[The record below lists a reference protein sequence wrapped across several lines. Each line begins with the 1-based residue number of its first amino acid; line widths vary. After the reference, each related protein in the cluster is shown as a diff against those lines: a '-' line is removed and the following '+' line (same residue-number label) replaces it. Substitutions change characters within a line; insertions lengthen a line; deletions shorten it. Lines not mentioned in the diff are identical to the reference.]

1 MGGSAAEAPTSPDTP
16 PRPLDAVAPGALPE
30 SSGPGGGLPHGAPR
44 PGVNPA
50 VPASPGPLSSGALSS
65 GALRAS
71 DADRS
76 EIVGALR
83 EEYAAGRLSHDTFLF
98 RMHAAMEARHVGDL
112 PALLADLPPTPPA
125 RPGVLRRMREAVQR
139 LMGQGRAP
147 GGGPAPAAPAG
158 PPRPAGHPGGVPA
171 GQSQASAANASA
183 VRRLTSAIRLPAGG
197 SPQPSPLPP
206 QPLPF
211 PRASGGFFTIG
222 RDARCDLA
230 IDDMTVSRI
239 HARLE
244 QTPDGWLLKD
254 LSSTNGTRVN
264 GWKVRGQVGVR
275 AGDVVRFGDMVYT
288 LIDEE

>member
-16 PRPLDAVAPGALPE
+16 PRPLDALAPGRAESAGQGGDLPY
-30 SSGPGGGLPHGAPR
+30 GGPR
-44 PGVNPA
+44 PAAGPVL
-50 VPASPGPLSSGALSS
+50 PASPGPLSSGGS
-65 GALRAS
+65 LRAS

-76 EIVGALR
+76 QIVGALR

-112 PALLADLPPTPPA
+112 PPLLADLPPAPPA
-125 RPGVLRRMREAVQR
+125 RLGVLGRMREAAQR
-139 LMGQGRAP
+139 LMGHGRAP
-147 GGGPAPAAPAG
+147 DDGQAPAAPTG
-158 PPRPAGHPGGVPA
+158 PPPRAGAPAGGHPGG
-171 GQSQASAANASA
+171 ASASGM
-183 VRRLTSAIRLPAGG
+183 RRLTSAIRLPAGG
-197 SPQPSPLPP
+197 SPQPSLLPP

-211 PRASGGFFTIG
+211 PRTSGGFFTIG
-222 RDARCDLA
+222 RDSRCDLA
-230 IDDMTVSRI
+230 IEDMTVSRI

-275 AGDVVRFGDMVYT
+275 AGDVVRFGDVVYT